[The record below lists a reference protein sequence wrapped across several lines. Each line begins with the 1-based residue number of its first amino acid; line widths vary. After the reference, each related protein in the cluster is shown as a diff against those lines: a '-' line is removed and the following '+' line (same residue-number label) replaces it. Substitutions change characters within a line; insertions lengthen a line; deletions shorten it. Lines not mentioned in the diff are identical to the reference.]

1 MRLQGETVRAS
12 DAAGRTAV
20 PFRFFLTC
28 ATVAWLA
35 TACSREPGGAASSR
49 SADADLAPMSFA
61 AQNAL
66 ISDYCVKCHNYED
79 YAGGLELLVFQAEH
93 AAEDPE
99 TAERVIRKLRAG
111 MMPPAGEPRPDFAT
125 GQAMAASLEAAIDAS
140 ADYRPAWRGLHR
152 LNRTEYA
159 NVVRDLVGLELD
171 ASALLP
177 VDDSADGFDN
187 QASAL
192 SLSPVL
198 LEAYLTAAAKVAEI
212 VVGDA
217 VTPTQTLYR
226 VAEDASQN
234 GHVEGLPF
242 GTRGGILIDHYFPA
256 NGDYAFKVFA
266 VNVGNMGNFRPFG
279 EVRGEQLEI
288 LIDGERVGL
297 FDWDKELGVGGGFG
311 DDDEY
316 RGRLRT
322 IDLTVPVTAG
332 PHAVGVTF
340 LASNYAPS
348 LDLNDAFER
357 TTIETG
363 GLPGFT
369 FYPHV
374 GRVRIDGPA
383 NPTGPGPTP
392 SRARIFS
399 CEPARAADEPACA
412 EAIIAAF
419 ARRAYRGDVTEAD
432 LDALRRFY
440 AEGRRAGDF
449 DDGIEAALQRA
460 LSDPK
465 FIYRVETP
473 PLEVAAGEPYR
484 LSELELA
491 SRLSFFLWSSM
502 PDEELLSLAE
512 QGRLRDAGVLEAQV
526 ARLLADPRSISLSE
540 NFAGQWLALRNL
552 DGHAPV
558 VAEFPDFDDNLRQA
572 FRQETELFFDSLVR
586 EDAPVFDLLTA
597 DYTFVNERLARH
609 YGIPGVRGSRF
620 RRIELGEAFA
630 ERRGL
635 LGKGSLLTVTSQPGR
650 TSPVI
655 RGNWV
660 LGNLIGVPAPPP
672 PPDVPEIEPPP
683 FDAAGNVRIPTIR
696 EQYEA
701 HRVNPACSGCHM
713 MMDPIGFALEPFDA
727 TGRLREQDGGAAI
740 NASDVMYDGEPID
753 GPADLRDFVLRYR
766 EQYLRNVAERL
777 MTYAVGRAMTY
788 EDMPVVRAVVRAA
801 AEDGYRFQSL
811 ILAVARS
818 DAFQMSTR
826 PTDEGAAGDGAVRA
840 AAAGAG

>member
-1 MRLQGETVRAS
+1 MRLKRVTVR
-12 DAAGRTAV
+12 
-20 PFRFFLTC
+20 L
-28 ATVAWLA
+28 
-35 TACSREPGGAASSR
+35 GGAAGLRALTAGIFACAAAACLAGCSGERAEAEASR
-49 SADADLAPMSFA
+49 LADAHADLMSHD

-66 ISDYCVKCHNYED
+66 IGEFCVKCHNFED
-79 YAGGLELLVFQAEH
+79 FAGGFELVVFQAEN
-93 AAEDPE
+93 AAEDRE
-99 TAERVIRKLRAG
+99 IAERVIRKLRAG
-111 MMPPAGEPRPDFAT
+111 MMPPSGEDRPDFAT
-125 GQAMAASLEAAIDAS
+125 GQLMAASLEATIDAGT
-140 ADYRPAWRGLHR
+140 DYRPAWRGLHR

-159 NVVRDLVGLELD
+159 NVVRDLVGIEVD
-171 ASALLP
+171 AGAVLP

-198 LEAYLTAAAKVAEI
+198 LEAYLTTAAKIAEI

-217 VTPTQTLYR
+217 LSPTQTVYR

-242 GTRGGILIDHYFPA
+242 GTRGGALIDHYFPA
-256 NGDYAFKVFA
+256 DGEYAVKVYA

-297 FDWDKELGVGGGFG
+297 FDWDRELGVAGGG
-311 DDDEY
+311 DDDEQY

-332 PHAVGVTF
+332 PHEVGVTF
-340 LASNYAPS
+340 LASNYAPG

-383 NPTGPGPTP
+383 EATGASMTP
-392 SRARIFS
+392 ARAMVFV
-399 CEPARAADEPACA
+399 CEPASAAEEAACA
-412 EAIIAAF
+412 ERIIASF
-419 ARRAYRGDVTEAD
+419 ARRAYRGEVTEAD
-432 LDALRRFY
+432 LETLRGFY
-440 AEGRRAGDF
+440 AEGRAGGDF
-449 DDGIEAALQRA
+449 DDGIEAVLQRA

-473 PLEVAAGEPYR
+473 PEAVPAGQTYR
-484 LSELELA
+484 LSDLELA

-502 PDEELLSLAE
+502 PDEELLRVAE
-512 QGRLRDAGVLEAQV
+512 QGRLRDAGVLDAQI
-526 ARLLADPRSISLSE
+526 ARMLADPRSIALSE

-558 VAEFPDFDDNLRQA
+558 VSEFPDFDDNLRQA
-572 FRQETELFFDSLVR
+572 FRRETELFFDSLVR
-586 EDAPVFDLLTA
+586 DNRPVIDLMTA
-597 DYTFVNERLARH
+597 DYTFLNERLARH

-620 RRIELGEAFA
+620 RRVELADHP
-630 ERRGL
+630 ERHGL

-660 LGNLIGVPAPPP
+660 LGNLIGVPAPDP
-672 PPDVPEIEPPP
+672 PPDVPDIEPPP
-683 FDAAGNVRIPTIR
+683 VDAAGNVRVPTIR
-696 EQYEA
+696 EQMES
-701 HRVNPACSGCHM
+701 HRNDPVCMSCHT

-727 TGRLREQDGGAAI
+727 TGRWRDDDAGAPI
-740 NASDVMYDGEPID
+740 DSSDVMYDGTPIS

-766 EQYLRNVAERL
+766 EQYVRNVTERL

-788 EDMPVVRAVVRAA
+788 EDMTEVRRVVREAA
-801 AEDGYRFQSL
+801 PGGHRFQDL
-811 ILAVARS
+811 ILAVVES
-818 DAFQMSTR
+818 ESFQLSTK
-826 PTDEGAAGDGAVRA
+826 PTDPDAPGEGAVRA
-840 AAAGAG
+840 AVAGAG